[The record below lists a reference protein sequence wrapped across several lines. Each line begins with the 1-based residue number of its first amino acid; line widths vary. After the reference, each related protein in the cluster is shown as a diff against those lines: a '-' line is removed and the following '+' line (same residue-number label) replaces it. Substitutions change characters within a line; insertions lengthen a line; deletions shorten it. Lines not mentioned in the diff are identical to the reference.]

1 VFCESALEDFRAV
14 RRQAGRADV
23 GPAESADRKY
33 DRRQAFARFRS
44 FVFVHELPDG
54 RNFGQSRVALLSG
67 LDQYANKTILEPR
80 DEWFA
85 SEQGFDGDAAAMN
98 FMIHGQAREA
108 ARREFIERTGGG
120 IGGSRWIAPLC
131 DYKPP
136 IDFRWPEYVTTR
148 RGRDWWIPARATP

>member
-1 VFCESALEDFRAV
+1 MCLKIRIVECFCESALEDFRPV

-54 RNFGQSRVALLSG
+54 RNFGQSRVALFAG

-80 DEWFA
+80 NERFP
-85 SEQGFDGDAAAMN
+85 SEQGFDGDAAAVN
-98 FMIHGQAREA
+98 FFALDRQLDFGTVLVSGKCDE
-108 ARREFIERTGGG
+108 
-120 IGGSRWIAPLC
+120 LC
-131 DYKPP
+131 A
-136 IDFRWPEYVTTR
+136 ECVLQ
-148 RGRDWWIPARATP
+148 